1 MSSDLFFQPIT
12 ALAAALEAKTLSA
25 IELTRAVIARTKA
38 VEPRV
43 HAFNS
48 SDEADALAQ
57 AAASDARRAAGQSRG
72 LLEGIP
78 IGLKDV
84 IAVTAS
90 TTLGMMLANV
100 PAVFMGN
107 ALTKL
112 IPLQAMRLAAAVLF
126 LAIGLGMLAQTA
138 DLL

>member
-1 MSSDLFFQPIT
+1 M
-12 ALAAALEAKTLSA
+12 
-25 IELTRAVIARTKA
+25 
-38 VEPRV
+38 
-43 HAFNS
+43 
-48 SDEADALAQ
+48 
-57 AAASDARRAAGQSRG
+57 
-72 LLEGIP
+72 
-78 IGLKDV
+78 